1 MAIQLRRAA
10 SFTASAVLDLEQVA
24 PPFTV
29 TVIPGS
35 GNTCLVETSIT
46 PGAAANPGGA
56 VWLPW
61 ELGAVTATAGDVF
74 TGPLTALRFT
84 RTAGSASNGYE
95 VAA

>member
-1 MAIQLRRAA
+1 MAIQIRRKA
-10 SFTASAVLDLEQVA
+10 SFTTSATVDLEQIA

-35 GNTCLVETSIT
+35 GNTCLVETSTT
-46 PGAAANPGGA
+46 PGAAANPAGA

-61 ELGAVTATAGDVF
+61 ELGQVTAPAGDVF
-74 TGPLTALRFT
+74 TGPLCALRFT
-84 RTAGSASNGYE
+84 RAAGSASNSYE